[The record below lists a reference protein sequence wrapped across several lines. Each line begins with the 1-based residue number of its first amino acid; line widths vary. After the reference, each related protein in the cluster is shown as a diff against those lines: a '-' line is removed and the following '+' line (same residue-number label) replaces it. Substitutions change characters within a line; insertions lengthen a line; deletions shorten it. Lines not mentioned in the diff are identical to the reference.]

1 MQEITMTVDVPSS
14 PDIVLSPKRPTK
26 PQLVPFNKNTAALY
40 LRQTENLWLVPNMT
54 RHEASKLLFNRPTG
68 SFYVRNSQKARYAL
82 TMRMA
87 TNDPAVSHYLIQT
100 NQQGFLT
107 IQGSNLP
114 FLSIYDLLA
123 YFCFNQR

>member
-1 MQEITMTVDVPSS
+1 MQEITLMTVDVPSS

-68 SFYVRNSQKARYAL
+68 VGAKYTCLIPGPYPIPGNEASCVL
-82 TMRMA
+82 TKE
-87 TNDPAVSHYLIQT
+87 
-100 NQQGFLT
+100 
-107 IQGSNLP
+107 
-114 FLSIYDLLA
+114 
-123 YFCFNQR
+123 